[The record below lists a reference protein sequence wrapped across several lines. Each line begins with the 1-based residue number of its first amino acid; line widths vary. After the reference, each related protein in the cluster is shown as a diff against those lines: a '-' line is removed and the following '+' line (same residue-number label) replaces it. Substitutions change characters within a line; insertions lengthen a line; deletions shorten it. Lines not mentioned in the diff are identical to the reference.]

1 MISGSTLEL
10 NTKLYDLKVFDFF
23 CSCLNY
29 EELDVIKYSVKGI
42 ELFLQYGDHIKIINN
57 QEHNLIK
64 REMEING
71 DHLLLEKHQYSNKKI
86 IYETVSDILQNYFD
100 EEKN

>member
-1 MISGSTLEL
+1 
-10 NTKLYDLKVFDFF
+10 
-23 CSCLNY
+23 
-29 EELDVIKYSVKGI
+29 
-42 ELFLQYGDHIKIINN
+42 
-57 QEHNLIK
+57 
-64 REMEING
+64 MEING